1 MSAERCWYEKKTA
14 GVIAFKS
21 RNCNPFIPFPF
32 LRFPYFLLVLLQITA
47 MFTVLLRA
55 KTAFFLFF
63 FIFKFER
70 IECVKD
76 VGCCSSSSNSTII
89 KLNCDV
95 NY

>member
-1 MSAERCWYEKKTA
+1 MKKRLLELSLL
-14 GVIAFKS
+14 KS